1 MLEAVVGDFVCAD
14 VRSCIVSRR
23 PRFALRQAQGRL
35 SAGSRGGCP
44 HMSLPIARTV
54 AVGTCFGLLLVVP
67 HVRRADGAFIDG
79 IARMGERARALANP
93 PPILPTLVSKCLGT
107 RNPFWFILSRRLST
121 SMRNCAQS
129 RVG

>member
-14 VRSCIVSRR
+14 VRSCIVSGR

-35 SAGSRGGCP
+35 SADSRGGRP

-67 HVRRADGAFIDG
+67 HVRRARTALLLMVSREWGKELGRSLTPCRSSTGWCQNVYEHEIQLFI
-79 IARMGERARALANP
+79 
-93 PPILPTLVSKCLGT
+93 
-107 RNPFWFILSRRLST
+107 WSRRLST
-121 SMRNCAQS
+121 SMRNCAQ
-129 RVG
+129 